1 MENLE
6 NENLSLEFQV
16 QSLIKERENV
26 KLEYQK
32 LFNSIKKTRTQ
43 TQDEIYELIEHVNQ
57 NTYAYADIS
66 AKNQDLLMT
75 ITELK
80 TKLKS
85 AEKGVTDVTYVTPT
99 VVTGGEGVSSTS
111 VSYPIATSNVI
122 NNDATPTVD
131 TNIGEGLSANDGIHA
146 GSPNII
152 DTGTI
157 LYFTLV
163 SPMSS
168 SLNANKNRGSKG
180 GTEPVNEV
188 PSSYATKLRPTSSTK
203 ANLRKIEANI
213 PQDADYDFWLTLALV
228 HEFSSNEGVDSVLRD
243 GPWMIHGI
251 PIFLNKWSP
260 SVSLLKEELS
270 HVPVWVKFH
279 DVSLVAYT
287 SDVLSLM
294 VTKIG
299 TSMMLDS
306 YTNSMCLESRGRSSY
321 ARIQIEINACNDF
334 SDNLVMAA
342 PDLKGNGYTKETIR
356 VEYEWKHPP
365 CSTCLIFGHS
375 LDDFPKAPLKRVVNS
390 MEKGKEQSSG
400 ADDEGFIEVKKK
412 KSGAFK
418 PVSMKPKTNYRPV
431 AKKSTGG
438 TNNSPRTT
446 PSAGKKN
453 VPTSGNGTFSLSI
466 SFEALNADPIIEELM
481 EGKYVLVDDDGKPLE
496 KVDYS
501 DARGSEDEVE
511 YVDNEMASYLASK
524 PSEGGYGAI
533 SLLEQWRETYGN
545 EYFFEQLCESYDVVK
560 FIRAH
565 APDINTSA
573 PTPFTPE
580 ELKIDKIMLS
590 WILFTLSD
598 SLRARLVLARPKS
611 AKEAWS
617 LISEIVKDNKRS
629 CTNALKAELRSI
641 KLGDQSMESYF
652 QKIDSIVNILT
663 SLDAH
668 VNDEDVIHYALE
680 GLPETYANVC
690 GYMHWK
696 DTFPD
701 LKTVQSLLLTEE
713 MRLKPKVL
721 SSS

>member
-1 MENLE
+1 MTASRSNRDTVMKENILDLGSVILSVSSP
-6 NENLSLEFQV
+6 NEP
-16 QSLIKERENV
+16 
-26 KLEYQK
+26 
-32 LFNSIKKTRTQ
+32 
-43 TQDEIYELIEHVNQ
+43 
-57 NTYAYADIS
+57 
-66 AKNQDLLMT
+66 
-75 ITELK
+75 
-80 TKLKS
+80 KS
-85 AEKGVTDVTYVTPT
+85 RVFPPNGEGVTGVTFLTPT

-111 VSYPIATSNVI
+111 VSYPTATSNVI
-122 NNDATPTVD
+122 NNAATPTVD
-131 TNIGEGLSANDGIHA
+131 TNIGEGLSANDGIQA

-152 DTGTI
+152 DMGTI
-157 LYFTLV
+157 LYFTIV

-203 ANLRKIEANI
+203 ANLHKIEANI
-213 PQDADYDFWLTLALV
+213 PQDADYDFWLPLASV

-251 PIFLNKWSP
+251 PVFFNKWSP

-306 YTNSMCLESRGRSSY
+306 YTNSICLESRGRSSY

-334 SDNLVMAA
+334 SDNLLHA
-342 PDLKGNGYTKETIR
+342 
-356 VEYEWKHPP
+356 W
-365 CSTCLIFGHS
+365 IFGHS

-418 PVSMKPKTNYRPV
+418 LVSMKPKTNYCPI

-453 VPTSGNGTFSLSI
+453 APTSGNGTFSLSI
-466 SFEALNADPIIEELM
+466 SFEALNVDPIIEELM

-501 DARGSEDEVE
+501 NARGSKDEVE

-533 SLLEQWRETYGN
+533 SLVEQWRETYGN
-545 EYFFEQLCESYDVVK
+545 VDYD
-560 FIRAH
+560 
-565 APDINTSA
+565 P
-573 PTPFTPE
+573 
-580 ELKIDKIMLS
+580 
-590 WILFTLSD
+590 
-598 SLRARLVLARPKS
+598 
-611 AKEAWS
+611 
-617 LISEIVKDNKRS
+617 
-629 CTNALKAELRSI
+629 
-641 KLGDQSMESYF
+641 G
-652 QKIDSIVNILT
+652 
-663 SLDAH
+663 
-668 VNDEDVIHYALE
+668 
-680 GLPETYANVC
+680 
-690 GYMHWK
+690 
-696 DTFPD
+696 
-701 LKTVQSLLLTEE
+701 
-713 MRLKPKVL
+713 
-721 SSS
+721 